1 MRWIEPLRTG
11 LMLGLVLPLAAGSAA
26 ADVMILRAT
35 GPSSPRFVPGKML
48 PDSAKIALV
57 ANDQLVLLDAHGTRT
72 LTGPGGF
79 VAGAATSGGTTS
91 LASLAGAR
99 TERRARI
106 GAVRGEP
113 GGAPAFQPN
122 IWFVDASKTG
132 TTCVTSPTGVTLWR
146 ADSEAEGDMT
156 VAGPSG
162 TPATL
167 HWIKGQATQAWPQSV
182 PVAAG
187 SAYHL
192 AGAGLTPAGS
202 TVTFQ
207 IVPPVADNDMQ
218 ALANTM
224 AAHGC
229 KAQVDVFIAATSQQ
243 VS

>member
-1 MRWIEPLRTG
+1 MRWTDALRPT

-35 GPSSPRFVPGKML
+35 GPSSPRFTAGRML
-48 PDSAKIALV
+48 PDNAKIALV

-79 VAGAATSGGTTS
+79 VAGAVTSGGTTS

-113 GGAPAFQPN
+113 GSGPAFQPN
-122 IWFVDASKTG
+122 IWFVDAGKSG
-132 TTCVTSPTGVTLWR
+132 TACVTSATGVTLWR
-146 ADSEAEGDMT
+146 ADSETEGDMT
-156 VAGPSG
+156 VAGPSAK
-162 TPATL
+162 PATL
-167 HWIKGQATQAWPQSV
+167 HWIKGQTTKAWPQSV

-187 SAYHL
+187 GAYRL
-192 AGAGLTPAGS
+192 TGAGVPAGGS
-202 TVTFQ
+202 NISFA
-207 IVPPVADNDMQ
+207 IVPPVADGDMQ

-243 VS
+243 

>member
-1 MRWIEPLRTG
+1 MRWTEPLRTG
-11 LMLGLVLPLAAGSAA
+11 LMLGLVLPLVAGSAA

-35 GPSSPRFVPGKML
+35 GPSSPRFAPGKML
-48 PDSAKIALV
+48 PDTARIALV
-57 ANDQLVLLDAHGTRT
+57 ANDQLVLLDTHGTRT

-122 IWFVDASKTG
+122 IWFVDAGKSG
-132 TTCVTSPTGVTLWR
+132 AVCVTGPTGVTLWR
-146 ADSEAEGDMT
+146 ADSEAESDMT

-167 HWIKGQATQAWPQSV
+167 HWIKGQATQAWPASV
-182 PVAAG
+182 PVATG
-187 SAYHL
+187 GTYRLS
-192 AGAGLTPAGS
+192 GAGLPAGGS
-202 TVTFQ
+202 SISFA
-207 IVPPVADNDMQ
+207 IVPPVADGDMQ
-218 ALANTM
+218 GLANTM

-243 VS
+243 